1 MTYTASIERAI
12 TQVALSLSSL
22 LINSIVLFF
31 ERGHLRS
38 FRAKRKKMFRAFG
51 FPLESSVVVVTDNPR
66 PDLR

>member
-12 TQVALSLSSL
+12 TQVALCLSSL
-22 LINSIVLFF
+22 SINSIVLFF

-51 FPLESSVVVVTDNPR
+51 FDLASLVAVVTGNP
-66 PDLR
+66 